1 MRSNFGSVSK
11 TDGTM
16 KILVTGAN
24 GFIGAHL
31 CQELSRRGI
40 SFRAIARNS
49 NANNYADFVSC
60 DLETAESL
68 DQLMDGCEVVIH
80 LAGRAHVIND
90 DSLEKYQVANELVTR
105 RLANAAAKSGITRF
119 VYLSS
124 IKVNG
129 ESNDSGLP
137 FRYSDKPI
145 PLDNYGRSKLAA
157 ELALQEVC
165 QVRGMD
171 YVIIRPTLVYGKG
184 VKANFSALISAVQKG
199 FPLPIASVRNSRSM
213 IGINNLI
220 DLVIATCTNPHA
232 ANQTFLASDG
242 SDISTPALV
251 RLIAQ
256 SLNRPPR
263 IFPFPV
269 VVLRFLAI
277 VIGKSSFIDKLT
289 RSLSVDISHT
299 TSTLNWQPP
308 FSTESEV
315 AKAVQ

>member
-1 MRSNFGSVSK
+1 
-11 TDGTM
+11 M

-31 CQELSRRGI
+31 CQELSKRGTG
-40 SFRAIARNS
+40 FRATARNS
-49 NANNYADFVSC
+49 NTNSYADFVCS
-60 DLETAESL
+60 DLETSEFL
-68 DQLMDGCEVVIH
+68 DQLIDGCEVIIH
-80 LAGRAHVIND
+80 LAGRAHVTND
-90 DSLEKYQVANELVTR
+90 DSLEKYLVANEFVTR
-105 RLANAAAKSGITRF
+105 RLANAAAKSGISRF

-137 FRYSDKPI
+137 FRHSDKPI

-199 FPLPIASVRNSRSM
+199 VPLPIASVRNSRSM

-232 ANQTFLASDG
+232 VNQTFLASDG

-256 SLNRPPR
+256 SLNRPSR

-269 VVLRFLAI
+269 FILRLLAAAA
-277 VIGKSSFIDKLT
+277 GKSSFVDKLT
-289 RSLSVDISHT
+289 GSLSVDISHT
-299 TSTLNWQPP
+299 MSTLNWKPP
-308 FSTESEV
+308 FSIESEV

>member
-1 MRSNFGSVSK
+1 
-11 TDGTM
+11 M

-31 CQELSRRGI
+31 CQELSSRKIG
-40 SFRAIARNS
+40 FRATARNS
-49 NANNYADFVSC
+49 NENNYADFVSC
-60 DLETAESL
+60 DLETTESL
-68 DQLMDGCEVVIH
+68 NQLMDGCDTVVH
-80 LAGRAHVIND
+80 LAGRAHVTSD
-90 DSLEKYQVANELVTR
+90 DSQEKYRIANEFVTHQ
-105 RLANAAAKSGITRF
+105 LANAAAQNGIARF
-119 VYLSS
+119 VFISS

-129 ESNDSGLP
+129 ESSSPGLP
-137 FRYSDKPI
+137 IRSSDTPS

-157 ELALQEVC
+157 EKVLQEICRVNN
-165 QVRGMD
+165 MD

-184 VKANFSALISAVQKG
+184 VRANFSALISAVQKG
-199 FPLPIASVRNSRSM
+199 APLPIASVRNSRSM

-232 ANQTFLASDG
+232 ANQIFLASDG
-242 SDISTPALV
+242 NDISTPALV

-256 SLNRPPR
+256 SLNRPSR

-269 VVLRFLAI
+269 FVLRLLA
-277 VIGKSSFIDKLT
+277 VVVGKSSFIDKLT
-289 RSLSVDISHT
+289 GSLSVDISHT
-299 TSTLNWQPP
+299 TSTLNWKPP